1 MLEQDQFMNL
11 SKMNFDV
18 SEEQALML
26 EQVDRACK
34 EFRPIEDKFYL
45 EHRINDQIQPF
56 FAKAHLLG
64 IPTSRKYGD
73 GQGAD
78 MMTYALAVERIGRE
92 GTGVRTFF
100 SVHMA
105 LGQMTIQHWGT
116 EEQKARFL
124 PPATRGDAVL
134 AFGLTEPNAGSD
146 PAALTTYFEEKEG
159 RYYLTGQKMW
169 ISLGSTAKYL
179 LVFAY
184 PKGKREG
191 MCGFVMDTS
200 TPGYKAEII
209 PHKLGIPTAD
219 TSTVYLDRAEVSK
232 EDVLGPPGK
241 GMSVALS
248 GLMNGRLSVAA
259 GCVGVIQDCLDEAVR
274 YAGVRVQH
282 GKLIGKHQLIQRHI
296 GLMSTNL
303 EAAKLLLLK
312 AAFIKQKYEEDP
324 RNVELRDMTDLACTR
339 AKYFAANASFDAAN
353 RAVQIFGA
361 NGYSLEN
368 RPARHL
374 ADTRVTMI
382 YEGANEILE
391 QKLAL
396 GSLGRGFEAYS

>member
-1 MLEQDQFMNL
+1 MLQQDDFMSL

-18 SEEQALML
+18 SEEQAMIL
-26 EQVDRACK
+26 EQVDRVCK
-34 EFRPIEDKFYL
+34 EIRPIEDKCYL
-45 EHRINDQIQPF
+45 ERRINDRVKPIF
-56 FAKAHLLG
+56 SKAHLLG
-64 IPTSRKYGD
+64 LPVSRKFGD

-78 MMTYALAVERIGRE
+78 MVTYALAIERIGRE
-92 GTGVRTFF
+92 GTGIRTFF

-105 LGQMTIQHWGT
+105 LCEMTIQHWAN
-116 EEQKARFL
+116 EEQKQRIL
-124 PPATRGDAVL
+124 SPATRGDAIL

-146 PAALTTYFEEKEG
+146 PASLTTSFEERDGK
-159 RYYLTGQKMW
+159 YLISGQKMW
-169 ISLGSTAKYL
+169 ISLGSTAKYVL
-179 LVFAY
+179 IYAY

-191 MCGFVMDTS
+191 MCAFIVDAESPGF
-200 TPGYKAEII
+200 KAELIQ
-209 PHKLGIPTAD
+209 HKLGLPTAD
-219 TSTVYLDRAEVSK
+219 TSTLYLDKVEVPK
-232 EDVLGPPGK
+232 ENLLGPKGK

-248 GLMNGRLSVAA
+248 GLMNGRMSVAA
-259 GCVGVIQDCLDEAVR
+259 GCVGVMQDCLDESVR
-274 YAGVRVQH
+274 YSGVRFQH

-312 AAFIKQKYEEDP
+312 AAFIKQKYEENP
-324 RNVELRDMTDLACTR
+324 TSIELRDATDLAITK

-361 NGYSLEN
+361 NGYSFEN

-391 QKLAL
+391 QKIAL
-396 GSLGRGFEAYS
+396 GSLGKNFEAYS